1 MNAISYSLSAI
12 PDSIASGKKLYTAHV
27 QTNGTLEL
35 EEIVADLAATTGQPK
50 ALVLYFLT
58 SLNDMLEQKILA
70 GYRINLG
77 RLSTA
82 FAIRGSFASE
92 DEKFDR
98 RKHTLV
104 PTLRTLDPLR
114 SALNAIEPENVTL
127 GLTCKVISL
136 MDFVTKGLNE
146 ITGSHELHLQGD
158 NLGVDTENP
167 DEFVALMD
175 DDGHVV
181 ATATVTAS
189 DVQTITCKFETP
201 PEPGVYTLVVSCRN
215 GARVSL
221 APAISKLKNITV
233 KEG

>member
-1 MNAISYSLSAI
+1 MDTISYSLSAI

-27 QTNGTLEL
+27 QTNGTLEQ
-35 EEIVADLAATTGQPK
+35 EDIIADLAATTGQPK
-50 ALVLYFLT
+50 ALVLYFIT
-58 SLNDMLEQKILA
+58 SLNEMLEQKILA

-77 RLSTA
+77 QLSTA
-82 FAIRGSFASE
+82 FAIRGSFTSK

-98 RKHTLV
+98 KKHTLV

-146 ITGSHELHLQGD
+146 IVGTHELHLQGD
-158 NLGVDTENP
+158 NLGINTENP

-175 DDGHVV
+175 DSGTVV

-189 DVQTITCKFETP
+189 DVQTITCKFEEPPTP
-201 PEPGVYTLVVSCRN
+201 GTYTLVASCRN

-221 APAISKLKNITV
+221 APAVSKLKNVTV

>member
-1 MNAISYSLSAI
+1 MDKITFSLS
-12 PDSIASGKKLYTAHV
+12 PIAEELTRGQKLYRANV
-27 QTNGTLEL
+27 QTNGTVGADEL
-35 EEIVADLAATTGQPK
+35 AEALAKKTGQDK
-50 ALVLYFLT
+50 CLAQYFLLA
-58 SLNDMLEQKILA
+58 LNEILEQKIVA
-70 GYRINLG
+70 GYRVNLG
-77 RLSTA
+77 QLSTG
-82 FAIRGSFASE
+82 FVIKGSFTAE
-92 DEKFDR
+92 NDKFDPAR
-98 RKHTLV
+98 HTIV
-104 PTLRTLDPLR
+104 PTVRALDPLR
-114 SALNAIEPENVTL
+114 SALDLVGAENITL

-158 NLGVDTENP
+158 NLGIDTENI

-189 DVQTITCKFETP
+189 DVQTITCKFEEP
-201 PEPGVYTLVVSCRN
+201 PAPGIYTLVVSCRN

-221 APAISKLKNITV
+221 APAVSKLRNVTV

>member
-1 MNAISYSLSAI
+1 MDKITFSLSPVA
-12 PDSIASGKKLYTAHV
+12 DGIAHGQKLYRANV
-27 QTNGTLEL
+27 QTSGTVGPDEL
-35 EEIVADLAATTGQPK
+35 AEALAAKSKQDK
-50 ALVLYFLT
+50 SLAQYFLLA
-58 SLNDMLEQKILA
+58 LNEVLEQKILA
-70 GYRINLG
+70 GYRVNLG
-77 RLSTA
+77 QLSTGFVIKGA
-82 FAIRGSFASE
+82 FTAE
-92 DEKFDR
+92 NDKFDPKR
-98 RKHTLV
+98 HSVV
-104 PTLRTLDPLR
+104 PTVRALDPLK
-114 SALNAIEPENVTL
+114 SALAAVGAENITL

-158 NLGVDTENP
+158 NLGIDTENI

-189 DVQTITCKFETP
+189 DVQTITCKFEEP
-201 PEPGVYTLVVSCRN
+201 PAPGTYTLVVSCRN

-221 APAISKLKNITV
+221 APAISKLRNITV